1 VSKRHGKKYIEAAK
15 KVEAA
20 LAANGNG
27 GFATEEAVALAK
39 NTSISKF
46 DATVE
51 AHIRL
56 GVDPRHA
63 EQMVR
68 GSVVLPNGTGKK
80 VRVAVFAVGDRA
92 RADFVGGE
100 DLVKKV
106 SEGWT
111 DFDAA
116 VATPDMMSRVGP
128 LGKILGPRGLM
139 PNPKSGTVTQD
150 VARAV
155 REVKG
160 GKVEFRTDKFGI
172 VHAPI
177 GKVSFDQQQLHQNLT
192 ALVDALIRNKPS
204 TSKGQ
209 YLRTFYLAATQG
221 PSVPVDVKE
230 AAKLELDGFVLAA
243 QGRESFRD
251 RLFRELDRIRIVRVS
266 LAHLQRLPEAVQR
279 LVVLARIHV
288 RGADIVQERSQPVVD
303 LRIGAG
309 FGDPG
314 SFLGPRQHPLAIRRG
329 KRRHVGGVGGE
340 ELLARIACCLESRLE

>member
-1 VSKRHGKKYIEAAK
+1 MPKKRGKKYIEAAK

-20 LAANGNG
+20 VGGNGNG
-27 GFATEEAVALAK
+27 GLEPEIAGKIVRD
-39 NTSISKF
+39 TSISKF

-80 VRVAVFAVGDRA
+80 VRVAVFAT
-92 RADFVGGE
+92 ADYVGGE
-100 DLVKKV
+100 DMVKKV

-116 VATPDMMSRVGP
+116 VATPDIMSKVGP

-139 PNPKSGTVTQD
+139 PNPKSGTVTFD
-150 VARAV
+150 VARAI

-177 GKVSFDQQQLHQNLT
+177 GKVSFDDRQLHQNLV
-192 ALVDALIRNKPS
+192 ALVDALLRNKPS
-204 TSKGQ
+204 ASKGQ
-209 YLRTFYLAATQG
+209 YLRTFFLTATLG

-230 AAKLELDGFVLAA
+230 AA
-243 QGRESFRD
+243 R
-251 RLFRELDRIRIVRVS
+251 
-266 LAHLQRLPEAVQR
+266 
-279 LVVLARIHV
+279 
-288 RGADIVQERSQPVVD
+288 
-303 LRIGAG
+303 
-309 FGDPG
+309 
-314 SFLGPRQHPLAIRRG
+314 
-329 KRRHVGGVGGE
+329 
-340 ELLARIACCLESRLE
+340 